1 MAATRLVIVGGGFAG
16 SKCAKTLRQHLSPGA
31 CEIVLFNRE
40 NHMVFHP
47 LLAEVAGASIN
58 PDAVAAPLRQ
68 MLPTVHCRTEE
79 VQHIDLEA
87 SELVYHGYDDQPRT
101 MIYDHLVL
109 ACDSAVN
116 LGTVPG
122 MADHALPLKTIG
134 DAITLRLHIMQLLEK
149 AEVCDD
155 EALKRHYLSFIIV
168 GGGFSGVEVAGE
180 INDLLRGTHRFFH
193 NISGQD
199 LTVTLVHSRD
209 QLLPEITPSL
219 RDFAKAKM
227 ERAGI
232 NLALNTRV
240 QFVTPEGVGLLEG
253 PFLRGATVVCT
264 VGNTIPSVLERL
276 EVPKTRNRLMT
287 EPDMRLAGFD
297 NAWAIGDCAH
307 IINAYD
313 QEPSPP
319 TGQFA
324 ERQGRQ
330 AADNIVRVMRGEP
343 TQPFRFK
350 PLGQLC
356 AIGGHHAVAELFGQ
370 RLSGFPA
377 WFLWR
382 GVYLAKLPSWSRRAK
397 VGFDWAWDLVFP
409 RDLAH
414 PRTDPTE
421 RVSTAHYRPGN
432 EIIREGEPAL
442 NFYII
447 VSGEVEVM
455 RIDVDSGET
464 RQIAVLGPGDF
475 FGEMALID
483 QRPRSAT
490 IRALTPLEVMV
501 MGKNLFSSISHALAP
516 FRHVIAE
523 AIKRRGSSLWQRM
536 PMAREV
542 LETQPLSAFL
552 EPCAIEPLTP
562 DHTFA
567 DALQCFDEHG
577 SDFCCVTDPEGCL
590 QGVVTR
596 TDIFRAIDAGADA
609 RTPVRAFMASDPVIV
624 TDEESCLVA
633 AATMRDHGFKWLP
646 VVESYDTPTLKG
658 YVRAERMLNVVVQH
672 MPEKDDRQADAH
684 HQATNRA

>member
-16 SKCAKTLRQHLSPGA
+16 STCAKTLRKHLSTKD

-68 MLPTVHCRTEE
+68 MLPTVQCRTEE
-79 VQHIDLEA
+79 VQHIDLDA
-87 SELVYHGYDDQPRT
+87 SVIAYQGYDDQPRT
-101 MIYDHLVL
+101 MTYDHLVL
-109 ACDSAVN
+109 ACGSAVN

-122 MADHALPLKTIG
+122 MSDHALPLKTIG

-155 EALKRHYLSFIIV
+155 DTLKRHYLSFIIV

-193 NISGQD
+193 NISDED
-199 LTVTLVHSRD
+199 LSITVVHSRD

-219 RDFAKAKM
+219 RDFAKTKM
-227 ERAGI
+227 ERAGMRV
-232 NLALNTRV
+232 ALNARV
-240 QFVTPEGVGLLEG
+240 QYVTPEGVGLADG
-253 PFLRGATVVCT
+253 QFLHGATVVCT

-276 EVPKTRNRLMT
+276 DGPKERNRLMT
-287 EPDMRLAGFD
+287 QPDMRLVGCD

-313 QEPSPP
+313 REPSPP

-330 AADNIVRVMRGEP
+330 AADNIVRARRGEP

-356 AIGGHHAVAELFGQ
+356 AIGAHSAVAELFGL

-382 GVYLAKLPSWSRRAK
+382 GVYLFKLPSWARRAK

-414 PRTDPTE
+414 SRTDPTE

-432 EIIREGEPAL
+432 DIIRQGEPAL
-442 NFYII
+442 NFYIL
-447 VSGEVEVM
+447 VHGEVEVIRTNM
-455 RIDVDSGET
+455 DSGET
-464 RQIAVLGPGDF
+464 TQLGILGPGDF

-483 QRPRSAT
+483 ERPRSAT
-490 IRALTPLEVMV
+490 IRALTPVEVLV
-501 MGKNLFSSISHALAP
+501 MGKNLFSSISNALAP

-523 AIKRRGSSLWQRM
+523 AIKRRGGALWQRM
-536 PMAREV
+536 PMAREI
-542 LETQPLSAFL
+542 LEPQPLSTFL
-552 EPCAIEPLTP
+552 EPCEIQPLTP
-562 DHTFA
+562 
-567 DALQCFDEHG
+567 E
-577 SDFCCVTDPEGCL
+577 P
-590 QGVVTR
+590 GVGTW
-596 TDIFRAIDAGADA
+596 
-609 RTPVRAFMASDPVIV
+609 
-624 TDEESCLVA
+624 C
-633 AATMRDHGFKWLP
+633 RD
-646 VVESYDTPTLKG
+646 T
-658 YVRAERMLNVVVQH
+658 
-672 MPEKDDRQADAH
+672 
-684 HQATNRA
+684 